1 MGQSI
6 ASTKK
11 HNHGIKIRYFCKILL
26 TFNKNRKKPLTI
38 EKIIAKLEG
47 KEVKT
52 MQMMQHNI
60 KLVERNSQLAPKA
73 DRLFAAYT
81 GCGYG
86 QKLHR

>member
-1 MGQSI
+1 
-6 ASTKK
+6 
-11 HNHGIKIRYFCKILL
+11 L
-26 TFNKNRKKPLTI
+26 TVK
-38 EKIIAKLEG
+38 KIIAKLEG

-81 GCGYG
+81 GFGYE
-86 QKLHR
+86 QQLHR